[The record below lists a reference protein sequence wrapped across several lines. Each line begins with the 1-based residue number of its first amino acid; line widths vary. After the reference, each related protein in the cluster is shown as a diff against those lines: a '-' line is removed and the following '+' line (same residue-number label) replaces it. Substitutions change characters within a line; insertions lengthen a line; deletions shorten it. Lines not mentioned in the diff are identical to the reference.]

1 MKFLKKSKEND
12 IKLKK
17 ESDQKLKFEK
27 YLRGK

>member
-17 ESDQKLKFEK
+17 ESDQKLKLEK